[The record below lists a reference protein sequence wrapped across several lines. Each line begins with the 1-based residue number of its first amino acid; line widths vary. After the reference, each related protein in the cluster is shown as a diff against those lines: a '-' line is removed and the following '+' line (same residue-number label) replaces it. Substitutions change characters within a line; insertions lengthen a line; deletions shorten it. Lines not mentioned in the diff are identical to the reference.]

1 MNKQQ
6 RFIVIALA
14 SSSLLA
20 VLHVLL
26 KPTLDPFTRYLV
38 YFVAAKVVSD
48 VIYYALQPRRNV
60 WVYPEDYLFNE
71 LFTLAIYGLPVCV
84 VQRYLIAYQ
93 MLRFPV
99 LVTAVDSFVPVLLL
113 CLNTRWNQ
121 EDQEDGSYRPGRR
134 LLDR

>member
-1 MNKQQ
+1 MNRQQ
-6 RFIVIALA
+6 RFVVVALA
-14 SSSLLA
+14 SSALLA

-26 KPTLDPFTRYLV
+26 KPKVDPFTRYLV
-38 YFVAAKVVSD
+38 YFVAAKIISD
-48 VIYYALQPRRNV
+48 VVYYALQPRRNV

-71 LFTLAIYGLPVCV
+71 LFTLAMYGLPVCI

-99 LVTAVDSFVPVLLL
+99 LVTIVDSFVPVLLL
-113 CLNTRWNQ
+113 CLNTRWQQ
-121 EDQEDGSYRPGRR
+121 EDKEDTSYRPGRR